1 MRSVRWLLAAV
12 HLLGLGIGL
21 GAVFA
26 RARALRGEL
35 DHAGLRRALQ
45 ADTWWAVAAVVWIGT
60 GLLRAF
66 AGIEKGSTY
75 YLHNHLFLAKMG
87 LLGLILVLEVRPIIT
102 LTRWRA
108 SLARREQPDTRLA
121 ASIAR
126 TSLVQVA
133 LVVLMVLLATG
144 MARGYGAS

>member
-1 MRSVRWLLAAV
+1 
-12 HLLGLGIGL
+12 
-21 GAVFA
+21 
-26 RARALRGEL
+26 
-35 DHAGLRRALQ
+35 
-45 ADTWWAVAAVVWIGT
+45 
-60 GLLRAF
+60 
-66 AGIEKGSTY
+66 
-75 YLHNHLFLAKMG
+75 MG

-108 SLARREQPDTRLA
+108 SLARREQPDTRRA

>member
-1 MRSVRWLLAAV
+1 LAWERSSRGLA
-12 HLLGLGIGL
+12 LY
-21 GAVFA
+21 
-26 RARALRGEL
+26 
-35 DHAGLRRALQ
+35 AGSSITPAC
-45 ADTWWAVAAVVWIGT
+45 
-60 GLLRAF
+60 AF

-121 ASIAR
+121 GSIAR